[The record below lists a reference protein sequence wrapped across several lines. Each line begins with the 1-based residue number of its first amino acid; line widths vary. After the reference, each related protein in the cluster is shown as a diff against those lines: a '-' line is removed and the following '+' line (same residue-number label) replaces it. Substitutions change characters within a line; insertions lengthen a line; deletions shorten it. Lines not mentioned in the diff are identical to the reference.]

1 MNAEKKK
8 RFLKWYKLSISLN
21 SNYHGKIEEC
31 QNGYTIYMYKFEDFI
46 DILNL
51 LGQVAAQFNV
61 GYAYEEDPNK
71 ITDYQ
76 ITVIDFDESF
86 QERSTQY
93 I

>member
-46 DILNL
+46 DILNSPIVKL
-51 LGQVAAQFNV
+51 N
-61 GYAYEEDPNK
+61 
-71 ITDYQ
+71 
-76 ITVIDFDESF
+76 
-86 QERSTQY
+86 
-93 I
+93 